1 MLGIVPSL
9 CSVTEIT
16 MWELVLSLLQVKER
30 VGEVVLNLRPCSW
43 KEGILIYPL
52 VIDLQ
57 LEFSLDLIK
66 SNDQPYLN

>member
-43 KEGILIYPL
+43 KEGILIL
-52 VIDLQ
+52 SSGDRLTAGV
-57 LEFSLDLIK
+57 
-66 SNDQPYLN
+66 QPGPHYI